1 MPSFPQPDISR
12 FSPIHP
18 EIIVQYYIFCSKRA
32 LSLSAVQTYLRAFLS
47 AAATDKAVSAMI
59 ARGEVVIEQKNL
71 ILTPEGKASASK
83 NLGRDANE
91 KWDAIK
97 TKRLPWIALGLTPD
111 DSDVRKKFVRSD
123 AVKAA
128 AIAVSFALPPEI
140 MASLKGVQSEIVWR
154 VVRAGLSELVGKGP
168 FPAIEKPG
176 PVERTLLA
184 GLAGVQAKSITDAIN
199 SIAARAV
206 GLEKANIAA
215 LRDRLIVIGIERSG
229 FGGQVVEP
237 IKTETPKEPANGE
250 SDFADRINQVALK
263 LSTPPFQGYVAISQV
278 YDAYGEVYSDAG
290 SLSFFK
296 ERLVNAARLKKIQ
309 LSRLNIPE
317 HMNKDLRDRSETPW
331 DSDRVHFVITDWK

>member
-1 MPSFPQPDISR
+1 MSSLPQLDILR

-18 EIIVQYYIFCSKRA
+18 ETIVQYYLFCSKRA
-32 LSLSAVQTYLRAFLS
+32 LSLSAVQTYLRGFLS
-47 AAATDKAVSAMI
+47 ATAIDKAVSAMI

-97 TKRLPWIALGLTPD
+97 TKRLPLIALGLNLD
-111 DSDVRKKFVRSD
+111 DPDVRKKFARPD

-128 AIAVSFALPPEI
+128 AIAVSFALPTEM
-140 MASLKGVQSEIVWR
+140 MARLKEVQSEIVWR

-184 GLAGVQAKSITDAIN
+184 GLAGVQAKSITDAVN

-215 LRDRLIVIGIERSG
+215 LRERLIVIGVERSG
-229 FGGQVVEP
+229 HGGQP
-237 IKTETPKEPANGE
+237 PKKPANGE
-250 SDFADRINQVALK
+250 GDFADRIKQVALK
-263 LSTPPFQGYVAISQV
+263 LSTPPFQGRVAIAQV
-278 YDAYGEVYSDAG
+278 YDEYGKLYSDAG
-290 SLSFFK
+290 SLSRFK
-296 ERLVNAARLKKIQ
+296 ERLINAAMLKKIQ
-309 LSRLNIPE
+309 LSRLNILE
-317 HMNKDLRDRSETPW
+317 NMGNELRDRSETAW
-331 DSDRVHFVITDWK
+331 DSDRVHFVITD